1 MQQLKDSE
9 IRRTILGEHERLRQ
23 RITELRAALDA
34 SGAATAP
41 VPDVVTAGLHGFI
54 SFFLAHIA
62 HEEEILRPAL
72 RFGDAWSAERVAHM
86 DEEHREQRARLGA
99 LDVRDPAK
107 DPAGYRAEIR
117 ATLTWILEDMGSEE
131 RELLTPELLRDDLV
145 TVDPFGG

>member
-1 MQQLKDSE
+1 MELKESE
-9 IRRTILGEHERLRQ
+9 IRRTILGEHERLRV
-23 RITELRAALDA
+23 RIAELHTTLAG
-34 SGAATAP
+34 SGEATDP
-41 VPDVVTAGLHGFI
+41 VPAGVTAGLHGFI
-54 SFFLAHIA
+54 SIFLAHIA

-117 ATLTWILEDMGSEE
+117 AALAWILEDMGSEE

>member
-1 MQQLKDSE
+1 VVLKDSE

-23 RITELRAALDA
+23 RIGELQAAIEA
-34 SGAATAP
+34 SGAADSP
-41 VPDVVTAGLHGFI
+41 VPTTVSGGLRSFI
-54 SFFLAHIA
+54 ASFLGHIA

-86 DEEHREQRARLGA
+86 DEEHREQRARLGE
-99 LDVRDPAK
+99 LDARDPDG
-107 DPAGYRAEIR
+107 DPAGYRGEIR
-117 ATLTWILEDMGSEE
+117 ATLAWILDDMASEE